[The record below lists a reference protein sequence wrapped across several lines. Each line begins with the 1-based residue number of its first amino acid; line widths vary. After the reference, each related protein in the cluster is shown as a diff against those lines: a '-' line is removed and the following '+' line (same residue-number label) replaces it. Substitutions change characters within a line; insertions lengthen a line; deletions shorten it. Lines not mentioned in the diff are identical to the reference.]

1 MVVRLFVQF
10 SVEMQDTDF
19 NDINLSILIM
29 ALTLAMLFMK
39 YDLYSG

>member
-29 ALTLAMLFMK
+29 ALTLAMLFMN